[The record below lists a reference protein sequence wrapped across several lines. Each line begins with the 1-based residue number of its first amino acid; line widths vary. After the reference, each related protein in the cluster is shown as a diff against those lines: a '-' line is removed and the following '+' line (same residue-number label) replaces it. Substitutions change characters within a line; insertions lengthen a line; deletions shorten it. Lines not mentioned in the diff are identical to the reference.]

1 MPKARVGVKE
11 LHPPQRRRV
20 PPRLKAMWSGQGRHR
35 LKMIFHSGKMRMISL
50 PLLAKIRSKYWSRQ
64 ILDVSEVRFSAI
76 SAVCSIAGMV
86 IRRLLH
92 FRLSA
97 PFLLA
102 VLAWG
107 QVPCTFSST
116 VQAPSWALWLPELWA
131 CKSVEEWFP

>member
-1 MPKARVGVKE
+1 MPMARIGVKE

-50 PLLAKIRSKYWSRQ
+50 PLLAKIRSKYWSCQ

-76 SAVCSIAGMV
+76 SAVCFIADVV

-92 FRLSA
+92 LRVSA
-97 PFLLA
+97 PFLQM
-102 VLAWG
+102 VLA
-107 QVPCTFSST
+107 
-116 VQAPSWALWLPELWA
+116 
-131 CKSVEEWFP
+131 